1 MGFIRRQIREKFEE
15 NKPKALQ
22 TDIRMISGCED
33 AVSTLDIFW
42 IDSLKNNILNQTMC
56 LSSLCL

>member
-1 MGFIRRQIREKFEE
+1 VRSFIEVHPERFVDILFRFVFIMGFIRRQIREKFEV

-33 AVSTLDIFW
+33 AVST
-42 IDSLKNNILNQTMC
+42 
-56 LSSLCL
+56 